1 MITVASKQFVPRED
15 RQMPLESGDRLTRD
29 EFERRYTA
37 MGNGIKAELIEGVV
51 YMSSPVRQR
60 QHGGPH
66 SDMIAWLGVYRAATP
81 GIDIGDNST
90 IRLDAENEPQ
100 PDALL
105 YIASPDLAQTRLDA
119 DGYLTAAPELIA
131 EIAASSASYDLHD
144 KLRVYQRS
152 GVREYIVWRVL
163 DDMIDWFVLRAGSY
177 HSLEADTSG
186 LLRSDF
192 FPGLWLD
199 RPAMLRRDL
208 ATVLRR
214 LQEGIATVE
223 HAEFA
228 LRLSQSD

>member
-1 MITVASKQFVPRED
+1 
-15 RQMPLESGDRLTRD
+15 
-29 EFERRYTA
+29 